1 MDWIP
6 LLTAFVAGLTLGL
19 LLAFTLRIIQ
29 ARTAETL
36 AERLFHES
44 EERRK
49 ADTEA
54 VLTHVKSSFGS
65 LSLDALNRSSEAFL
79 RLAKARL
86 DTERETSAR
95 DLEGK
100 KGLIDEQL
108 RRMSGE
114 LEQVGALVKALE
126 TDRAEKFG
134 ELAAQLKLARDQTAA
149 LVQTTASLREALA
162 SSKARG
168 QWGERMA
175 EDVLR
180 TAGFLENVN
189 YLKQKSLQGIGTRP
203 DFTFMLPKDLTLNMD
218 VKFPLDNYIKYLET
232 GSDLERGTFRD
243 RFLRDV
249 RLRIKEVATRDYI
262 NPEQNTVD
270 CVLLF
275 IPSEQVFAFIHEQAP
290 TLLDEGLKARVIL
303 CSPITLFSVLAVIR
317 QAIEN
322 FALQRTSHEILDLLS
337 EFRKQWT
344 LFVKKMDLLGKRISD
359 AQAEYESLIT
369 TRRRQ
374 LEGPLNRVEDLRQQ
388 RTPLPSDGLACAP
401 RSDEKNR
408 NPPDKAPIETS

>member
-6 LLTAFVAGLTLGL
+6 LLTAFLAGLTLGL
-19 LLAFTLRIIQ
+19 VLAFALRVIQ
-29 ARTAETL
+29 ARTADAL
-36 AERLFHES
+36 AERLFHEA
-44 EERRK
+44 EERRR

-54 VLTHVKSSFGS
+54 VLNHVRSSFGD
-65 LSLDALNRSSEAFL
+65 LSLDALNRSSETFL
-79 RLAKARL
+79 RLAAARL
-86 DTERETSAR
+86 DAERETSAR

-100 KGLIDEQL
+100 KGLIDDQL
-108 RRMSGE
+108 KHMSGE

-126 TDRAEKFG
+126 KDRAEKFG
-134 ELAAQLKLARDQTAA
+134 ELAAQLRLSRDQTAA
-149 LVQTTASLREALA
+149 LLQTTTTLREALA

-180 TAGFLENVN
+180 VSGFLENIN
-189 YLKQKSLQGIGTRP
+189 YVKQKPLQGIGTRP

-218 VKFPLDNYIKYLET
+218 VKFPLDNYIKHLEG
-232 GSDLERGTFRD
+232 GSDLERGIFRD
-243 RFLRDV
+243 RFVRDV

-262 NPEQNTVD
+262 NPEQHTVD

-290 TLLDEGLKARVIL
+290 TLLDEGLKAHVIL
-303 CSPITLFSVLAVIR
+303 CSPVTLFSVLAVIR
-317 QAIEN
+317 QAVEN
-322 FALQRTSHEILDLLS
+322 FALQRTSREILDLLS
-337 EFRKQWT
+337 DFRKQWS
-344 LFVKKMDLLGKRISD
+344 LFVKKMDLLGKRLAD
-359 AQAEYESLIT
+359 TQAEYESLVT

-388 RTPLPSDGLACAP
+388 RTPLPANGSAPAP
-401 RSDEKNR
+401 RSGEEGHDQTG
-408 NPPDKAPIETS
+408 PAPIGT